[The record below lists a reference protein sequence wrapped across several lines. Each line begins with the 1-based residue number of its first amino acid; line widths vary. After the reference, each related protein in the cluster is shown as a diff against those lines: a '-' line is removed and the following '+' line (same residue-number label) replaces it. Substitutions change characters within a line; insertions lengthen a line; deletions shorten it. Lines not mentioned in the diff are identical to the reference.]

1 MKCFLLIWFRLLV
14 LPAAVL
20 MAPRAQANP
29 VCSFTIS
36 DINFGNIDLTTNSVF
51 TATGTLTATCFE
63 ENTNQTVTVCPSIG
77 EGTGG
82 AGSSGSVR
90 YMLNGANQLQYNLYQ
105 DAAMTQVWGSMY
117 WAFPPQPPSWVFAKP
132 GFTVV
137 ATRTIYARIPA
148 GQTALPTA
156 TYSSSFSGIN
166 ARIEYKAGPESCNT
180 IHNSADGTVDV
191 SFSVTAINTPSC
203 SVSATTLNFGNTGV
217 LTANVDATNSV
228 SVTCN
233 NGTPYTVALDGGL
246 SGATDPAQR
255 KMTLAGNQVTYALYR
270 DSARL
275 LPWGSTSGVDTLS
288 ATGTGSVQP
297 HTVYGRV
304 PPQTTPQ
311 PGTYTDT
318 IVVTVT
324 Y

>member
-1 MKCFLLIWFRLLV
+1 MRIWLCLLMLL
-14 LPAAVL
+14 AAAC

-36 DINFGNIDLTTNSVF
+36 DIHFGNIDLSTNSEF

-63 ENTNQTVTVCPSIG
+63 ENTTQTITVCPSIG
-77 EGTGG
+77 GGTGG
-82 AGSSGSVR
+82 AGSSGTER
-90 YMLNGANQLQYNLYQ
+90 YMLNGANQLIYNLYQ

-148 GQTALPTA
+148 GQTALPTG

-166 ARIEYKAGPESCNT
+166 ARIEYKAGPESCST
-180 IHNSADGTVDV
+180 IHNSADGTADV
-191 SFSVTAINTPSC
+191 SFSVTATNAPSC
-203 SVSATTLNFGNTGV
+203 SVSATALNFGSAGV
-217 LTANVDATNSV
+217 LATNRDATNTV
-228 SVTCN
+228 NVTCN
-233 NGTPYTVALDGGL
+233 NGTPYTVALDGGQT
-246 SGATDPAQR
+246 GAADPTQR
-255 KMTLAGNQVTYALYR
+255 KMALGGNQVTYALYR
-270 DSARL
+270 DSARS
-275 LPWGSTSGVDTLS
+275 LPWGSTSGIDTLS